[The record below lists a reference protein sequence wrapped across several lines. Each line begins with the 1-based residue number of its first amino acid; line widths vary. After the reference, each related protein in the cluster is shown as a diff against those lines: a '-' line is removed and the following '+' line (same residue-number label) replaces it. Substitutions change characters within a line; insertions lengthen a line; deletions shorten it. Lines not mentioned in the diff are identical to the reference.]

1 MMTNNKLNFS
11 PNRVRQLRKKHRFS
25 QQFLSDLLGRLGLQ
39 VNQSTISRYETG
51 KEIPEM
57 PVLKAFA
64 VILDTT
70 VEYLQGRKV

>member
-1 MMTNNKLNFS
+1 MTNNKLNFS
-11 PNRVRQLRKKHRFS
+11 PNRLRQLRKKHRFS

-51 KEIPEM
+51 KEM